1 MQIKKNFYDPLKYRF
16 DSLRFFIRSNL
27 TKNLSSKLLFKKDLI
42 KLTEKQNEVLLSL
55 KEKGF
60 AKSSIDDLFGNKDEI
75 LERFNSI
82 LKDLKKSQDF
92 TNAYKNFSEN
102 LNVSGKHYIH
112 RLYDNKNFRI
122 DLNSYLINFILSDE
136 ILDVVNSYFS
146 MYAKLNTADLWI
158 TFLNKEKSKRTNAQN
173 WHRDRDDVKILKIFL
188 YLNDIDSNNGAT
200 EYIPFSRKK
209 EKYEHLA
216 KFSYGN
222 IAPWKVYPRLDADK
236 NIDQNDIVKFIGN
249 KGTLY
254 FVDTTGMHRGGF
266 SDKDNGERIFGYWSF
281 LSPASVLFNKN
292 FHRPNN
298 DDLKRLKI
306 KQIKAIT

>member
-1 MQIKKNFYDPLKYRF
+1 MKNFYDPLKYRF

-27 TKNLSSKLLFKKDLI
+27 TKNLSSKLLFKKELT
-42 KLTEKQNEVLLSL
+42 KLSEKQNEIFYSL

-60 AKSSIDDLFGNKDEI
+60 AKSSLDDLFGDNKEI
-75 LERFNSI
+75 LYKFNSI
-82 LKDLKKSQDF
+82 VKDLKKSKDF
-92 TNAYKNFSEN
+92 DDAYKNFREN
-102 LNVSGKHYIH
+102 INETGKHYIH
-112 RLYDNKNFRI
+112 RLNDNKSFRI
-122 DLNSYLINFILSDE
+122 DINSYLINFILNDK
-136 ILDVVNSYFS
+136 IIDIVNSYFG
-146 MYAKLNTADLWI
+146 MYAKLNTADLWV
-158 TFLNKEKSKRTNAQN
+158 TFLDKEKNKRTNAQN

-222 IAPWKVYPRLDADK
+222 IAPWKVYPRLNADK
-236 NIDQNDIVKFIGN
+236 DIDNSDIVKFTGN

-266 SDKDNGERIFGYWSF
+266 SDKDDGERIFGYWSF

-292 FHRPNN
+292 FHEPNK
-298 DDLKRLKI
+298 DDLKKFKP